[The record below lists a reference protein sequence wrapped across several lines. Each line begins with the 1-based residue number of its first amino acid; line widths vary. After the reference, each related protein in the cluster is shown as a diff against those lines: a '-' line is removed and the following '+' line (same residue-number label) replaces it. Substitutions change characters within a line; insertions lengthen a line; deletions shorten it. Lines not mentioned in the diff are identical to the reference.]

1 MLDIRLIRERPEWVR
16 QQLARLHD
24 EDGLARL
31 ERVSVLDARRRR
43 ALSEAESLQAERKS
57 INQASFWLLNDDT
70 KRIGPASLMIAATQ
84 AIHDEDYLSAEQIL
98 NGNVNYIVNYDA
110 NLENAVTQLRDAV
123 NTLEI
128 EQVQGNII
136 QNLQHATEKIEA
148 EIEIQS
154 HSIIE
159 SQRADR
165 IKVLNDF
172 RRYIKDDGLLKKITY
187 QDTSVDSFE
196 VFEARSAALR
206 ELGELY
212 HELHKK
218 AQEASEELRAEMLWL
233 PNLPHE
239 SVPDSDHERDNIPG
253 PPRGRQREFDFTP
266 LPHWDIGPRLGI
278 IDFERG
284 IRLMGSRGYIL
295 SDAGAR
301 LQRALVAY
309 FIDRAGVDGF
319 IEQYLPLLVREEML
333 EGAAQFPKFRD
344 VVYEDPDAGL
354 FLLPTAEVAL
364 TNFYRNEILEE
375 EQLPIRFVAHS
386 PCFRRERMSAGRDV
400 RGIKRVHQ
408 FEKVE
413 RYSFTHPDASYDE
426 LEALTVAAE
435 GICADLGL
443 RYRRLEIVTGD
454 LGFSA
459 SKKYDVEVWA
469 PGSEEWLEVSSCS
482 NTEDFQA
489 RRANIRFRP
498 QGAKRTRFPHTL
510 NGSALALPR
519 TIIAILENYQQADGS
534 VRIPE
539 AITPYFG
546 GQETIGMSE

>member
-24 EDGLARL
+24 EDALPRL
-31 ERVSVLDARRRR
+31 ERVITLDVKRRE
-43 ALSEAESLQAERKS
+43 ALSEAESLQKMR
-57 INQASFWLLNDDT
+57 NMLNLVT
-70 KRIGPASLMIAATQ
+70 GQLRRRFEGKPELISRYAQMARL
-84 AIHDEDYLSAEQIL
+84 AIEGGDYESAVEALTGIDVIKYMPSKKVED
-98 NGNVNYIVNYDA
+98 VNY
-110 NLENAVTQLRDAV
+110 
-123 NTLEI
+123 
-128 EQVQGNII
+128 
-136 QNLQHATEKIEA
+136 
-148 EIEIQS
+148 
-154 HSIIE
+154 
-159 SQRADR
+159 
-165 IKVLNDF
+165 
-172 RRYIKDDGLLKKITY
+172 
-187 QDTSVDSFE
+187 E
-196 VFEARSAALR
+196 VA
-206 ELGELY
+206 
-212 HELHKK
+212 ELHIAMREMGVGYQVLRRR
-218 AQEASEELRAEMLWL
+218 AQKASEELRAEMLWL

-239 SVPDSDHERDNIPG
+239 SVPDSAHEVDIIPG
-253 PPRGRQREFDFTP
+253 PARGQQREFDFTP

-284 IRLMGSRGYIL
+284 VRMMGSRGYIL
-295 SDAGAR
+295 RDAGAR
-301 LQRALVAY
+301 LQRALIAY
-309 FIDRAGVDGF
+309 LLDRAHADGF
-319 IEQYLPLLVREEML
+319 VEHYLPVLMREEML
-333 EGAAQFPKFRD
+333 EGSAQFPKFRD

-364 TNFYRNEILEE
+364 TNFYRDEILEE

-413 RYSFTHPDASYDE
+413 RYSFTHPDTSYDE

-443 RYRRLEIVTGD
+443 PYRRLEIVTGD

-534 VRIPE
+534 IRIPE
-539 AITPYFG
+539 AIIPYFG
-546 GQETIGMSE
+546 GQETIAASE

>member
-24 EDGLARL
+24 DDALARL
-31 ERVSVLDARRRR
+31 DRVIVLDARRRM
-43 ALSEAESLQAERKS
+43 ALSEAEKLQAQR
-57 INQASFWLLNDDT
+57 NRLNRTSGHLRNHSVHDPKMHDPET
-70 KRIGPASLMIAATQ
+70 AARCALAARAAILAGDYDGAEAALRGEGVAAT
-84 AIHDEDYLSAEQIL
+84 AAGKNFVVAFAEL
-98 NGNVNYIVNYDA
+98 N
-110 NLENAVTQLRDAV
+110 
-123 NTLEI
+123 
-128 EQVQGNII
+128 
-136 QNLQHATEKIEA
+136 
-148 EIEIQS
+148 
-154 HSIIE
+154 
-159 SQRADR
+159 
-165 IKVLNDF
+165 
-172 RRYIKDDGLLKKITY
+172 
-187 QDTSVDSFE
+187 
-196 VFEARSAALR
+196 AALR
-206 ELGELY
+206 EMGERY
-212 HELHKK
+212 HDLHQH
-218 AQEASEELRAEMLWL
+218 AQQANEELRAEMLWL

-239 SVPDSDHERDNIPG
+239 SVPDSAHEVDNIPG
-253 PPRGRQREFDFTP
+253 PARGQQRDFAFAP
-266 LPHWDIGPRLGI
+266 LQHWDIGPRLGI

-284 IRLMGSRGYIL
+284 VRMMGSRGYIL
-295 SDAGAR
+295 RGAGAL
-301 LQRALVAY
+301 LQRALIAY
-309 FIDRAGVDGF
+309 LLDRAHADGF
-319 IEQYLPLLVREEML
+319 VEHYLPVLMREEML
-333 EGAAQFPKFRD
+333 EGSAQFPKFRD

-364 TNFYRNEILEE
+364 TNFYRDEILEE

-413 RYSFTHPDASYDE
+413 RYSFTHPDTSYDE

-443 RYRRLEIVTGD
+443 PYRRLEIVTGD

-498 QGAKRTRFPHTL
+498 RGAKRTRFPHTL

-539 AITPYFG
+539 AITQYFG
-546 GQETIGMSE
+546 GHEMIAAPE

>member
-24 EDGLARL
+24 EDALPRL
-31 ERVSVLDARRRR
+31 ERVLRLDQERRHS
-43 ALSEAESLQAERKS
+43 LSEAERFQNKRKM
-57 INQASFWLLNDDT
+57 L
-70 KRIGPASLMIAATQ
+70 
-84 AIHDEDYLSAEQIL
+84 
-98 NGNVNYIVNYDA
+98 
-110 NLENAVTQLRDAV
+110 TQLTRDLPKRLEGDLESIGRYAKMARLAIEDDDFESAV
-123 NTLEI
+123 EALTGISPLQYMNI
-128 EQVQGNII
+128 ERVVD
-136 QNLQHATEKIEA
+136 
-148 EIEIQS
+148 
-154 HSIIE
+154 
-159 SQRADR
+159 ADYEMAQ
-165 IKVLNDF
+165 L
-172 RRYIKDDGLLKKITY
+172 YY
-187 QDTSVDSFE
+187 
-196 VFEARSAALR
+196 ALR
-206 ELGELY
+206 KMGDRYQELR
-212 HELHKK
+212 KK
-218 AQEASEELRAEMLWL
+218 AQQIDESLRAEMLWL

-239 SVPDSDHERDNIPG
+239 SVPDSAHEMDNILG
-253 PPRGRQREFDFTP
+253 PARGQQRDFAFAP

-284 IRLMGSRGYIL
+284 VRMMGSRGYIL
-295 SDAGAR
+295 RGAGAR
-301 LQRALVAY
+301 LQRALIAY
-309 FIDRAGVDGF
+309 LLDRAHADGF
-319 IEQYLPLLVREEML
+319 VEHYLPVLMREEML
-333 EGAAQFPKFRD
+333 EGSAQFPKFRD
-344 VVYEDPDAGL
+344 VVYEDLDAGL

-364 TNFYRNEILEE
+364 TNFYRDEILEE

-413 RYSFTHPDASYDE
+413 RYSFTHPEASYDE

-469 PGSEEWLEVSSCS
+469 PGSEDWLEVSSCS

-539 AITPYFG
+539 AIIPYFG
-546 GQETIGMSE
+546 GQETIAAPE

>member
-31 ERVSVLDARRRR
+31 ERVSVLDARRRM
-43 ALSEAESLQAERKS
+43 ALSEAEKLQAQR
-57 INQASFWLLNDDT
+57 NRLNRASGRLHGIGTDDPEAAACCALAARVAILAGDYDGAEAALRGEGVAETAAGKKPVVAFAELN
-70 KRIGPASLMIAATQ
+70 
-84 AIHDEDYLSAEQIL
+84 
-98 NGNVNYIVNYDA
+98 
-110 NLENAVTQLRDAV
+110 
-123 NTLEI
+123 
-128 EQVQGNII
+128 
-136 QNLQHATEKIEA
+136 
-148 EIEIQS
+148 
-154 HSIIE
+154 
-159 SQRADR
+159 
-165 IKVLNDF
+165 
-172 RRYIKDDGLLKKITY
+172 
-187 QDTSVDSFE
+187 
-196 VFEARSAALR
+196 AALR

-344 VVYEDPDAGL
+344 VVYEDPDASL
-354 FLLPTAEVAL
+354 YLLPTAEVAL
-364 TNFYRNEILEE
+364 TNFYRDEILEE
-375 EQLPIRFVAHS
+375 GKLPIRFVAHT
-386 PCFRRERMSAGRDV
+386 PCFRRERLSAGRDV

-426 LEALTVAAE
+426 LEVLTVAAE

-539 AITPYFG
+539 VIIPYFG
-546 GQETIGMSE
+546 GQDTIAAPE